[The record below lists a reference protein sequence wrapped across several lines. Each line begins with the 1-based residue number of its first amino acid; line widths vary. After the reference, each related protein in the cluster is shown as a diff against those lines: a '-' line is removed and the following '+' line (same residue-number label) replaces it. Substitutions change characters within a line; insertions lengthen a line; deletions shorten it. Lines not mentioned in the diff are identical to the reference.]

1 LRFLSSEAWKPPR
14 LIGSPTAFSRAGP
27 YDQDDGSHSVELVS
41 VASAFCS
48 RGNVVECWRETMR
61 ITLFDEEYGAID
73 RKIATVPSCEV
84 PRLFR
89 NIPLDAF
96 GYLLLGVPPQFPN
109 LKAFFPSMAPDAV
122 QDSWTGDHGISLLR
136 RSAAFMRTLV
146 SGYAAI
152 TEHAIE
158 DATVLDYG
166 CGWGRLIRLL
176 YKYVAHEQIY
186 AVDPSETAI
195 ELCREH
201 GVKARL
207 ALSEYVPRSLPFA
220 RRFDLIYAFSVFTH
234 LSEKTAHIVLS
245 TLRDHIADTGVLV
258 LTIRPKEYWHHR
270 YSPGAMAAAM
280 IETHD
285 KTGFAFIPDNR
296 LPIDG
301 DITFGETSISLG
313 YFVAHFPQWKLA
325 RVDYNLIDVYQVI
338 LFFQPA

>member
-1 LRFLSSEAWKPPR
+1 M
-14 LIGSPTAFSRAGP
+14 IGSPTAAFSRAGP
-27 YDQDDGSHSVELVS
+27 YDQDDGAHSVEFVS
-41 VASAFCS
+41 VASAFRS
-48 RGNVVECWRETMR
+48 QNDVVECRRETMR

-73 RKIATVPSCEV
+73 RKIATVPSREV
-84 PRLFR
+84 PRLLR

-96 GYLLLGVPPQFPN
+96 GHLLLDVPPEFPD
-109 LKAFFPSMAPDAV
+109 LKAFFPSMPPAAV
-122 QDSWTGDHGISLLR
+122 QDTWTGNQGISLLR
-136 RSAAFMRTLV
+136 QSTAFVRTLV
-146 SGYAAI
+146 SGYEAI
-152 TEHAIE
+152 TGHAIE

-186 AVDPSETAI
+186 AVDPSDTAI

-201 GVKARL
+201 GVKAHL
-207 ALSEYVPRSLPFA
+207 ALSEYLPRSLPFA

-258 LTIRPKEYWHHR
+258 LTIRPKEYWYQR
-270 YSPGAMAAAM
+270 DSPGATAAAM

-285 KTGFAFIPDNR
+285 ETGFAFIPHNR

-313 YFVAHFPQWKLA
+313 YFGARFPQWKLA
-325 RVDYNLIDVYQVI
+325 RVDYNLIDVNQVI